1 MTDVIKGKR
10 GPKEKLTDIQMRE
23 LALKVKRKY
32 KNKALSYL
40 LLEKETAISRNTWK
54 RRLESFIQELNTPI
68 VREINNVDG
77 DEIYFPNIESI
88 FELYGDNTDK
98 IINELQDFEILF
110 QLLFKERNELKT
122 KFKTIQKVAERAKEQ
137 EEFIAKLKLEKEHY
151 RQLYE
156 QITVAS
162 VDSTLRNQM
171 GLKNN
176 LIDFNESVN
185 QNLGLNNLHDYFP
198 APQQTKEEKK
208 SINMEK
214 LKDKFENLF

>member
-1 MTDVIKGKR
+1 M
-10 GPKEKLTDIQMRE
+10 
-23 LALKVKRKY
+23 
-32 KNKALSYL
+32 
-40 LLEKETAISRNTWK
+40 AISRNTWK

-77 DEIYFPNIESI
+77 DEMYFPNIESI
-88 FELYGDNTDK
+88 FELYGNNTDK

-110 QLLFKERNELKT
+110 QHLFKERNELKA
-122 KFKTIQKVAERAKEQ
+122 KFKVVQKVAERAKEQ
-137 EEFIAKLKLEKEHY
+137 EEYIDKLKLEKEHY

-162 VDSTLRNQM
+162 VDATLRNQI

-185 QNLGLNNLHDYFP
+185 RNLG
-198 APQQTKEEKK
+198 
-208 SINMEK
+208 
-214 LKDKFENLF
+214 